1 MLNRLRRCQL
11 SVPGSSQKMITKS
24 SSLDVDVI
32 VLDLEDAVAPSQKAA
47 AREQVVEALN
57 SMQWKARSV
66 AVRINDI
73 LSEHCYADIIALA
86 TASRV
91 PDTLILP
98 KAQRTT
104 DICFVETLLNQIE
117 KNVSASQC
125 IGIEALIED
134 VEGMMR
140 VEEIAACSDR
150 LESLIFGMGDYAA
163 SQQMDLDVIGGSG
176 SHYQGDL
183 WHYPRY
189 RLTIA
194 ARANN
199 LAPIDGPMADFNNSK
214 ALIDDCLS
222 IKTLGM
228 AGKWAIHPNQIENI
242 TNSFT
247 PSSKAIDQ
255 ARLQFSEYQK
265 AVQQGLGAIEV
276 DGIMVDAATI
286 KMLQPLLDTANQLG
300 L

>member
-11 SVPGSSQKMITKS
+11 SVPGSNQKMITKS

-32 VLDLEDAVAPSQKAA
+32 ILDLEDAVAPNQKVT
-47 AREQVVEALN
+47 ARAQVVEALN
-57 SMQWKARSV
+57 SMRWKARSV

-73 LSEHCYADIIALA
+73 TSEHCYADIIALA
-86 TASRV
+86 SAQKP
-91 PDTLILP
+91 PDTLIMP
-98 KAQRTT
+98 KTQRAT
-104 DICFVETLLNQIE
+104 DIQFLETLLNQIE
-117 KNVSASQC
+117 SSQPNNRS

-140 VEEIAACSDR
+140 VEEIAACSTR

-163 SQQMDLDVIGGSG
+163 SQQMDLETIGASG
-176 SHYQGDL
+176 KHYQGDL

-199 LAPIDGPMADFNNSK
+199 LSPIDGPLADFTDNQ
-214 ALIDDCLS
+214 ALTNDCLAV
-222 IKTLGM
+222 KTLGM
-228 AGKWAIHPNQIENI
+228 AGKWAIHPKQIEAI
-242 TNSFT
+242 TTSFS
-247 PSSKAIDQ
+247 PSNEAI
-255 ARLQFSEYQK
+255 ARARFQLSEYKK
-265 AVQQGLGAIEV
+265 AVEQGQGAIEV
-276 DGIMVDAATI
+276 NGVMVDAATV
-286 KMLQPLLDTANQLG
+286 KLLQPLLQTADQLG